1 MYSNED
7 IESAVA
13 AKIISRQAAQALR
26 DHVAGVKKTSAVDE
40 ENFRL
45 LTGFNDIFVV
55 MASLLLLGALF
66 FICGYYQK
74 QWLGGLLVAG
84 VSWILAEYFV
94 RQRHMALPAIVLL
107 FAFIFG
113 VGFVTLYLIDHP
125 LVGAPV
131 AGVLTALAA
140 LLHWRGVFAPLSRWL
155 LV

>member
-66 FICGYYQK
+66 FICGYYQQ

-113 VGFVTLYLIDHP
+113 VGFD
-125 LVGAPV
+125 
-131 AGVLTALAA
+131 
-140 LLHWRGVFAPLSRWL
+140 
-155 LV
+155 

>member
-55 MASLLLLGALF
+55 MASLLLLALYF
-66 FICGYYQK
+66 
-74 QWLGGLLVAG
+74 L
-84 VSWILAEYFV
+84 FV
-94 RQRHMALPAIVLL
+94 RIIINKH
-107 FAFIFG
+107 G
-113 VGFVTLYLIDHP
+113 WEDC
-125 LVGAPV
+125 
-131 AGVLTALAA
+131 
-140 LLHWRGVFAPLSRWL
+140 WL
-155 LV
+155 QEPPGH